1 MKCNNYLLA
10 PTYTS
15 GMISLQCWYVQ
26 HYEVPYYA
34 RVSDRD
40 FRNPYLFIIYN
51 TLQYPFNSIF
61 STVKTISRVDNAS
74 YL

>member
-10 PTYTS
+10 PTYTN
-15 GMISLQCWYVQ
+15 GMISLHCWYVQ

-51 TLQYPFNSIF
+51 TLQYLFNLIF
-61 STVKTISRVDNAS
+61 
-74 YL
+74 